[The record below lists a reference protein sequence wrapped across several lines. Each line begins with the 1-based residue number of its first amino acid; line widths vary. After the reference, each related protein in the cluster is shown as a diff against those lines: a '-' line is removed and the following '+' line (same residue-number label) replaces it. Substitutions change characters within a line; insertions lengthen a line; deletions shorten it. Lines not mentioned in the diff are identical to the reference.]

1 MTRKLYLYNQN
12 DEVKNIFVTEVE
24 AGPHDIIDNSTEKP
38 PLPEV
43 EGFYVVFDLTKDSWI
58 YRINLRK
65 KFYDPTNGQVIDNE
79 LNPEFAKH
87 TLEDFGVKSVDE
99 LVTTPPPE
107 TPKGEV
113 EEINKSYYWSYE
125 ESKWMLNLE
134 KYKESALERL
144 KNECGTKISDLTKGI
159 PDDEIKTYTIQYEE
173 AIKYKNATPEEK
185 DTEVEIKVLID
196 FNILLFGIMHQ
207 TYGALNDFDFVCPH
221 CNERFQ
227 RKIIT
232 DTLIKN
238 TSESIGERIED
249 ITAASDKTIPFK
261 NSLLRKFNKR
271 LRIPETDFII
281 DIRLSNLNKDKK
293 MMGHFSK
300 LSDKE
305 KDTRKFYLTMLISKL
320 YLPQYSEDSKVI
332 GYVEITT
339 PTEIYK
345 FLDSVKSKSYNKILP
360 KINKILKKVM

>member
-1 MTRKLYLYNQN
+1 MTRKLYLYNPN

-43 EGFYVVFDLTKDSWI
+43 EGFYVVFDLTKDNWI

-107 TPKGEV
+107 TPEGEV

-185 DTEVEIKVLID
+185 DTEVEIKVLIPNLYSLVKSRFD
-196 FNILLFGIMHQ
+196 LDD
-207 TYGALNDFDFVCPH
+207 DFDEFKSYL
-221 CNERFQ
+221 EDKIE
-227 RKIIT
+227 KIISRGSAY
-232 DTLIKN
+232 K
-238 TSESIGERIED
+238 EKVMK
-249 ITAASDKTIPFK
+249 ITGTYQAYNDKMSKLKLPSDMLNLYLEFQ
-261 NSLLRKFNKR
+261 
-271 LRIPETDFII
+271 
-281 DIRLSNLNKDKK
+281 NLN
-293 MMGHFSK
+293 
-300 LSDKE
+300 
-305 KDTRKFYLTMLISKL
+305 IS
-320 YLPQYSEDSKVI
+320 
-332 GYVEITT
+332 
-339 PTEIYK
+339 
-345 FLDSVKSKSYNKILP
+345 
-360 KINKILKKVM
+360 